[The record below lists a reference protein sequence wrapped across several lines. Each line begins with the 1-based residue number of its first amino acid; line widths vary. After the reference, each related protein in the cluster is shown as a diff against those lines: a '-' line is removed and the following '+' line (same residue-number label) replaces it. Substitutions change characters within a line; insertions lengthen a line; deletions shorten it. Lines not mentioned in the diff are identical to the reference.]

1 MTDLTDNPEDISELE
16 ENVLITLHSPL
27 FTSSYTR
34 FATFG
39 DFLLAALYTLQEENP
54 QGDFLTSEH
63 FETLSAAAETSVD
76 KADCF
81 ALLRQESGAEKNE
94 LASLFP
100 RPGRTFSWRR
110 LRKAAQKDDWTV
122 PPLKQNAVIDKLV
135 WLGFTPFLYSS
146 ITLVLFGLLF
156 LFGVNKPVGPATS
169 YVDWI
174 CLGIAF
180 LYIVFLFAATGIEAL
195 FGLYVFP
202 ENVTTVDQL
211 KRLIAKA
218 SVSRWVPEMEQKI
231 QLEPLNEHQK
241 SVAEELKFIVGEYLN
256 VDPSDITLETPLKQE
271 GDSQ

>member
-1 MTDLTDNPEDISELE
+1 MTDKSDNPEDKSELE
-16 ENVLITLHSPL
+16 ESVLITLHSTL
-27 FTSSYTR
+27 LTSSYNR
-34 FATFG
+34 FSTFG

-54 QGDFLTSEH
+54 QGDFLTSTQ
-63 FETLSAAAETSVD
+63 FETLSAAAETAVA

-81 ALLRQESGAEKNE
+81 ALLRQESGTEEND

-110 LRKAAQKDDWTV
+110 FRKAAQKENWTV
-122 PPLKQNAVIDKLV
+122 PRLKQNAVIDKLV
-135 WLGFTPFLYSS
+135 WFGFDPFLYSS

-156 LFGVNKPVGPATS
+156 LFGVNKPVGFATP
-169 YVDWI
+169 YVDWT
-174 CLGIAF
+174 CLGIVF
-180 LYIVFLFAATGIEAL
+180 LYIVFLFIATGIEAF

-231 QLEPLNEHQK
+231 QLEPLNEQQK

-256 VDPSDITLETPLKQE
+256 VDPSEITLETPLKQE